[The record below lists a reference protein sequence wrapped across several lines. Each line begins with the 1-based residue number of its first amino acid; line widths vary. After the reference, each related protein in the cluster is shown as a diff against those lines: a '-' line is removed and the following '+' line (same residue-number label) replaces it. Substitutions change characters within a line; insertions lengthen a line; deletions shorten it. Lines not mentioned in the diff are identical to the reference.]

1 MKAVKITKPGNAD
14 VLQLVDYPD
23 PIPADGEILIE
34 VMGAGLNRPDIF
46 QRSGNYPA
54 PAGAPADI
62 PGLEV
67 AGIVKSCGTNA
78 HKWKPGDRVC
88 ALLAGGGYADYVAV
102 KETQCLPIP
111 AGFDYAQAATL
122 PETVFTVWSN
132 VFQRGLLKAGENL
145 LIHGGSGGIGI
156 TAIQLGKAFG
166 AKVFVTVSSDEKGK
180 ACLDLGADV
189 YVNYKNEDF
198 AEKLAEEG
206 MDVILD
212 SIGGSYLDKNISI
225 LRNDGRLVHINAING
240 KNTNLDIWKLM
251 VKRLT
256 ITGSTLR
263 ARDAEFKARL
273 TTDILEK
280 VWPKI
285 AAGKFKPVIYKTLP
299 FDQAADAHRLLE
311 SGDHIGKIV
320 LVK

>member
-34 VMGAGLNRPDIF
+34 VMAAGLNRPDIF
-46 QRSGNYPA
+46 QREGNYPA

-67 AGIVKSCGTNA
+67 AGIVKSCGSNA
-78 HKWKPGDRVC
+78 NKWKIGDRVC

-111 AGFDYAQAATL
+111 AGFDFAQAATL

-156 TAIQLGKAFG
+156 TAIQLARAFG
-166 AKVFVTVSSDEKGK
+166 AKVFVTVSSDKKGK
-180 ACLDLGADV
+180 ACLELGADV
-189 YVNYKNEDF
+189 FVNYKNEDF
-198 AEKLAEEG
+198 AKKLAEEG

-212 SIGGSYLDKNISI
+212 SIGGSYLDKNVSI
-225 LRNDGRLVHINAING
+225 LRNDGRLVHINAIEG

-263 ARDAEFKARL
+263 ARDTGFKAKL
-273 TTDILEK
+273 TSDILEN

-285 AAGKFKPVIYKTLP
+285 EAGKFKPVIYKTLP

>member
-23 PIPADGEILIE
+23 PMPADGEILIE
-34 VMGAGLNRPDIF
+34 VMAAGLNRPDIF
-46 QRSGNYPA
+46 QRAGNYPA

-67 AGIVKSCGTNA
+67 AGIVKSCGANA
-78 HKWKPGDRVC
+78 HKWKPGDQVC
-88 ALLAGGGYADYVAV
+88 ALLAGGGYSDYVAV

-198 AEKLAEEG
+198 SEKLAEEG

-285 AAGKFKPVIYKTLP
+285 EAGKFKPVIYKTLP